1 MTPEQINQDKSAQP
15 PAEWTRREMKGIPAT
30 LGALWTQ
37 RDAKGN
43 WQYAVQLNEDHA
55 NAQGFIH
62 GGVLVTFLD
71 HALSLIVWEAA
82 NRAMCSTVHLDT
94 HYLNALRP
102 PAFITLQ
109 ADILQEGKSLIFAKG
124 RVYHEENLIV
134 EATGIWRVMRS

>member
-1 MTPEQINQDKSAQP
+1 MTSDQNKSAQP
-15 PAEWTRREMKGIPAT
+15 AAEWTRREMKGIPAT

-37 RDAKGN
+37 RDAEGN

-82 NRAMCSTVHLDT
+82 ERAMCSTVHLDT
-94 HYLNALRP
+94 HYLKALRP

-109 ADILQEGKSLIFAKG
+109 ADIMQKGKSLIFAKG
-124 RVYHEENLIV
+124 RIYHEEKLVV